1 MIKKA
6 FRAPNYETPFKYFNE
21 IFTPNDVFFVRY
33 HLANIRQDIDEK
45 NWKLKITGDAVEKT
59 LELTMEDLKT
69 KFEQVEIVT
78 LKACSGNM
86 IGVPISK
93 EDSKKIVDYLVK
105 NYGIN

>member
-6 FRAPNYETPFKYFNE
+6 FRAPNYETPFKYFNK
-21 IFTPNDVFFVRY
+21 IFTPNDFFFVRY

-69 KFEQVEIVT
+69 KFEQVEIVA
-78 LKACSGNM
+78 LKACSE
-86 IGVPISK
+86 I
-93 EDSKKIVDYLVK
+93 
-105 NYGIN
+105 